1 MDLKLLTDIN
11 SKILSKIMV
20 KSFVNLSDSF
30 YNNTSKTQEFFKHG
44 FSAPSFLFFVFV
56 FTIFMS
62 IFTYFLYKLNR
73 QKKKRVLLQYE
84 IYELK
89 KKNSSA
95 FN

>member
-30 YNNTSKTQEFFKHG
+30 YNNTSKTQDLFKHG

-84 IYELK
+84 IYEL
-89 KKNSSA
+89 
-95 FN
+95 